1 MQESLEAFQLLKLL
15 KSGTSL
21 GTLVADRILA
31 LNSPQL
37 ETPHSLFLIKQLLA
51 NSLV

>member
-1 MQESLEAFQLLKLL
+1 MQESLEILQLLKLL
-15 KSGTSL
+15 ESGTSL

-31 LNSPQL
+31 PHSPQL

-51 NSLV
+51 YSLV